1 MTVGKTYKVSARIV
15 STEGERESGW
25 SSRNG
30 IPTSFRIKGAGIVGG
45 TFTCNSNTGDL
56 LLFTFN
62 KNTTITDIS
71 VKEIAITGVDDSAK
85 FLGLGDIGKVSVIRQ
100 NNGDSPDRLN
110 LTLSSFDDS
119 VRGEALEARY
129 VGQPVKLWLAVLD
142 DDWRIKASQ
151 MIWRG
156 SISDGGVTVGEN
168 NQITLTVSNRLEDWD
183 KARPDRYTDESQQS
197 RHPGD
202 RIFIYMPQMA
212 EYPIYWGSEKSSIPL
227 KNSV

>member
-1 MTVGKTYKVSARIV
+1 MIDSALQLALTQDSV
-15 STEGERESGW
+15 T
-25 SSRNG
+25 
-30 IPTSFRIKGAGIVGG
+30 PLM
-45 TFTCNSNTGDL
+45 L
-56 LLFTFN
+56 L
-62 KNTTITDIS
+62 
-71 VKEIAITGVDDSAK
+71 EIAFKNGVTRVHSGLGEIIFEGQK

-100 NNGDSPDRLN
+100 ESGDSPDRLN

-183 KARPDRYTDESQQS
+183 KARPDRYTDESQNS

-227 KNSV
+227 KDSV

>member
-1 MTVGKTYKVSARIV
+1 MIDPALQQMLQKDTVRPLMLLEIAFKNGVTRVHSGLGEILF
-15 STEGERESGW
+15 EGE
-25 SSRNG
+25 
-30 IPTSFRIKGAGIVGG
+30 T
-45 TFTCNSNTGDL
+45 
-56 LLFTFN
+56 
-62 KNTTITDIS
+62 
-71 VKEIAITGVDDSAK
+71 

-100 NNGDSPDRLN
+100 ESGDSPDRLN
-110 LTLSSFDDS
+110 LTLSSFDDT

-142 DDWRIKASQ
+142 EDYRIQASQ

-156 SISDGGVTVGEN
+156 SISDGGVQVGET

-183 KARPDRYTDESQQS
+183 KARPDRYTDESHQS

-202 RIFIYMPQMA
+202 RFFIYVPVMA

-227 KNSV
+227 KDSI

>member
-1 MTVGKTYKVSARIV
+1 MMDSALRLALTQDSV
-15 STEGERESGW
+15 T
-25 SSRNG
+25 
-30 IPTSFRIKGAGIVGG
+30 PLM
-45 TFTCNSNTGDL
+45 L
-56 LLFTFN
+56 L
-62 KNTTITDIS
+62 
-71 VKEIAITGVDDSAK
+71 EIAFKNGTTRVHSGLGEIIFEGQK

-100 NNGDSPDRLN
+100 ESGDRPDRLN

-183 KARPDRYTDESQQS
+183 KARPDRYTDESQNS

-202 RIFIYMPQMA
+202 RIFIYMPAMA

-227 KNSV
+227 KDSV